1 MQHSIRTFALISAL
15 ICGGCASAPSSNAS
29 AIKPTCAQ
37 QCKDSYDA
45 CIQDCTRRAS
55 ATTSRSSLQRSTVDK
70 LNKLD
75 EFLNGVK

>member
-1 MQHSIRTFALISAL
+1 MRRSMRTFILASAL
-15 ICGGCASAPSSNAS
+15 ICAGCASAPSSNAS
-29 AIKPTCAQ
+29 DMKTSCAQ

-45 CIQDCTRRAS
+45 CTQACPPQAL
-55 ATTSRSSLQRSTVDK
+55 TTTSSLQHSTVDK

>member
-1 MQHSIRTFALISAL
+1 MQFNLQIIIYASAL
-15 ICGGCASAPSSNAS
+15 ICAGCASAPSSNAS

-45 CIQDCTRRAS
+45 CIQDCMLR
-55 ATTSRSSLQRSTVDK
+55 ATTTSSLQQSTVDK